1 MATLPLVT
9 ASLILGHLDE
19 IREAMDRLDLS
30 RQLQPSAFTRRH
42 LNEQLRSQTWTG
54 DHEQ

>member
-42 LNEQLRSQTWTG
+42 LNEKLRSQTWTG